1 MALTCGLTVGLGCV
15 CWQRQRERDRGTDQV
30 EGLPLGAG
38 GLGEHLDLGAG
49 AAEADLVAGQ
59 RGQVAEQAAEAALG
73 AAVLV
78 VLTGC
83 LGRGSLG
90 AAGGRDR
97 AGLLAWFLV
106 GVSQGTTEAGSR
118 R

>member
-15 CWQRQRERDRGTDQV
+15 SWQRQRERDRGTDQV

-78 VLTGC
+78 VLTGG

-97 AGLLAWFLV
+97 AGLLGWFLV